1 MGRLTR
7 HAFGLPGIVA
17 FSVLVLATALW
28 GSFSLQAGR
37 LACIWLCNPVLLA
50 ILLRSPGR
58 LWLPFAGASLGANLV
73 ADAAAFLIFGR
84 MTGPETLL
92 ACALALVNVLE
103 VLISAYPLH
112 RLFGTGIDLTRVRDL
127 RLFVVLGAVVGP
139 ALSGLAAAVLL
150 SAAGD
155 VPALPAWTTWVS
167 ADALGI
173 LTVTPL
179 ILIATSVEPMRLSHR
194 RGALE
199 TGLGLL
205 LLLVV
210 LGATFSHQSY
220 PLLFA
225 PLVVLVHLGMRF
237 GPAGAAIGI
246 GATAA
251 MAYAATFNGRGPV
264 MLVADVGEQRLF
276 VLEAYLAAAVLAVL
290 PTVAGLA
297 DRERLGRKLRLA
309 EAMFRGVFENSP
321 EMLVVCRMG
330 EDGVPYVETSNP
342 ASSALMVV
350 PSWNVQGSR
359 VDAVMEPS
367 CAREFLAEIGRV
379 FETNQPVRVLSGF
392 EQRNRYFTHERIYV
406 PLQDEAD
413 GRVRRVLASI
423 RDMTHVAEADA
434 AVRASE
440 ARQRLISDSTTD
452 MIVELDRDLNRLH
465 VSRASV
471 DLLGYEPDEMLGISP
486 TEQIYPDDLPELL
499 ERLRRDPG
507 RGGRQTHAY
516 RMRRKD
522 GCWIWVE
529 TAWQGIYDDAGAM
542 IGLVS
547 SVRDIDQRKKAERDL
562 RDARHE
568 AEAARREAERA
579 SEAKS
584 QFLANMSHEIRT
596 PLHGIGGYTRLLLR
610 DPSLTEPQRH
620 ALERIQTASAAL
632 GTVVDDILDF
642 SKIEAGQI
650 DLDPVPFELARLVED
665 VLAIVRGSAIE
676 RGLRIDVRIAEG
688 LPERVVGDEKR
699 LRQILLNLV
708 VNAVK
713 FTPSGEV
720 VLAVDDL
727 GTGKGGRRIRFSVAD
742 TGIGICP
749 EQHERLFKRFSQVD
763 GSTTR
768 RFGGTGLGLAIS
780 QQLVG
785 LMGGSIEVES
795 RRDEGSTF
803 SFVVALDAAHGSDGA
818 LDDATRSFF
827 VPPATGSSRRI
838 LVVEDVQANRELAIA
853 LLESSGHE
861 ADGACDGAQ
870 AVAMVRD
877 GRYDLVLMD
886 VQMPIMDG
894 LEATRRIRAST
905 GPEAVVPIIAMTANV
920 MSDQIIAI
928 RAAGMNG
935 RLGKPFA
942 LQDLNRIVA
951 EWTGTVPT
959 ERDAPADDPGEG
971 VLERLASTVGSE
983 TAARI
988 IEAFERDLVERL
1000 PERLQ
1005 DADRGRLARD
1015 AHSIVG
1021 EAGQLG
1027 FPELAAACRL
1037 LVQILEI
1044 DGDVARQFDVV
1055 SAERTRAL
1063 ADIGVVRQARMR
1075 SSERSPPIEAD
1086 AVV

>member
-1 MGRLTR
+1 
-7 HAFGLPGIVA
+7 
-17 FSVLVLATALW
+17 
-28 GSFSLQAGR
+28 
-37 LACIWLCNPVLLA
+37 
-50 ILLRSPGR
+50 
-58 LWLPFAGASLGANLV
+58 
-73 ADAAAFLIFGR
+73 
-84 MTGPETLL
+84 
-92 ACALALVNVLE
+92 
-103 VLISAYPLH
+103 
-112 RLFGTGIDLTRVRDL
+112 
-127 RLFVVLGAVVGP
+127 
-139 ALSGLAAAVLL
+139 
-150 SAAGD
+150 
-155 VPALPAWTTWVS
+155 
-167 ADALGI
+167 
-173 LTVTPL
+173 L
-179 ILIATSVEPMRLSHR
+179 ILIATSVEPLRLSRR
-194 RGALE
+194 RGAFE
-199 TGLGLL
+199 TGLWLL

-210 LGATFSHQSY
+210 LGATFSQQSY

-225 PLVVLVHLGMRF
+225 PLVVLVHLGMRL

-251 MAYAATFNGRGPV
+251 MAYAATFNGHGPV
-264 MLVADVGEQRLF
+264 TLVADVGEQRLF

-342 ASSALMVV
+342 ASSALMKA
-350 PSWNVQGSR
+350 PSWGVQGSR
-359 VDAVMEPS
+359 LDRVLEPS

-413 GRVRRVLASI
+413 GRVKRVLASI

-452 MIVELDRDLNRLH
+452 MIVELDRGLNRLH

-486 TEQIYPDDLPELL
+486 TEQIYPNDLPELL

-547 SVRDIDQRKKAERDL
+547 SVRDIDKRKKAERDL

-610 DPSLTEPQRH
+610 DLSLSEPQRH
-620 ALERIQTASAAL
+620 ALERIQTATAAL

-650 DLDPVPFELARLVED
+650 DLDPAPFELAKLVED

-676 RGLRIDVRIAEG
+676 RGLRVDVRIADD

-699 LRQILLNLV
+699 LRQVLLNLV

-713 FTPSGEV
+713 FTPRGRV
-720 VLAVDDL
+720 VLAVDDMG
-727 GTGKGGRRIRFSVAD
+727 GTNDGRRIRFSVED

-749 EQHERLFKRFSQVD
+749 EQRERLFKRFSQVD

-785 LMGGSIEVES
+785 LMGGTIKVES
-795 RRDEGSTF
+795 RPDEGSTF
-803 SFVVALDAAHGSDGA
+803 SFVVALAAAHSPEGVV
-818 LDDATRSFF
+818 DATGSFV
-827 VPPATGSSRRI
+827 VPPASGSPRRV

-894 LEATRRIRAST
+894 LEATRRIRASK
-905 GPEAVVPIIAMTANV
+905 GPDAAVPIVAMTANV
-920 MSDQIIAI
+920 MSDQMIAI

-942 LQDLNRIVA
+942 MQDLDQVVA
-951 EWTGTVPT
+951 EWTGTVPV
-959 ERDAPADDPGEG
+959 ERHAFRQGDGAGPFD
-971 VLERLASTVGSE
+971 RLSAAVGPV

-988 IEAFERDLVERL
+988 VEAFERDLVERL

-1005 DADRGRLARD
+1005 DADPRRLARD

-1037 LVQILEI
+1037 LVHLIEI
-1044 DGDVARQFDVV
+1044 GGDVARQFDVV
-1055 SAERTRAL
+1055 SAARARAL
-1063 ADIGVVRQARMR
+1063 ADIGAMRAAGDR
-1075 SSERSPPIEAD
+1075 SSRRLAPMDTA
-1086 AVV
+1086 AGV